1 MGRNI
6 HKPEEIVGKPRQVD
20 VLTAQG
26 TPLRRRCRRSW
37 SGTWVTCGALAHG
50 RHGRLDVARLKL
62 GEGVGV
68 EHLAECAC
76 DLRRHRFRSRF
87 TFASITSQIIAAM
100 SFPPNCAICLMPVG
114 EVTLIS
120 VR

>member
-1 MGRNI
+1 M
-6 HKPEEIVGKPRQVD
+6 
-20 VLTAQG
+20 
-26 TPLRRRCRRSW
+26 RR
-37 SGTWVTCGALAHG
+37 AAHG

-68 EHLAECAC
+68 EHLAESLAIRC
-76 DLRRHRFRSRF
+76 HRFRSRA
-87 TFASITSQIIAAM
+87 TFASITSQIMAAM
-100 SFPPNCAICLMPVG
+100 SLPPNCAICLMPVG